1 MRLTL
6 DSEVDMKELQVTVKV
21 RKDQVV
27 TDSLTVAKDFG
38 KLPKNILRD
47 IDAIKDQIDTAQF
60 RAMYYETDYKADN
73 GQTKVNRP
81 ISY

>member
-1 MRLTL
+1 
-6 DSEVDMKELQVTVKV
+6 MKELQVAVKV

-47 IDAIKDQIDTAQF
+47 IDAIKDQAE
-60 RAMYYETDYKADN
+60 RMKLDYFH
-73 GQTKVNRP
+73 TL
-81 ISY
+81 ISD